1 MVIDIVYAY
10 KIGEIISSKSIFPFG
25 PCGGLRGSMHICVAC
40 EHDSMRHMSHMNAD
54 RRTHAG
60 RGDEERGVPSPR
72 ARGENG
78 HPAPRDPARTPG
90 PAVCQGF
97 GGTQSGVYAGV
108 PVHVSLR
115 HVDVHVIA
123 VSRAAP
129 LGHLRSLDEHP
140 AALHL
145 HIVRVRVRVL
155 G

>member
-1 MVIDIVYAY
+1 MKTGTLLPATPP
-10 KIGEIISSKSIFPFG
+10 E
-25 PCGGLRGSMHICVAC
+25 
-40 EHDSMRHMSHMNAD
+40 
-54 RRTHAG
+54 
-60 RGDEERGVPSPR
+60 PR
-72 ARGENG
+72 A
-78 HPAPRDPARTPG
+78 PRCVKAWVD
-90 PAVCQGF
+90 
-97 GGTQSGVYAGV
+97 SGVCASV